1 MFENMFYA
9 FVILLIIILVLY
21 AFFYPKTQCIY
32 IDKRNNKVKV
42 LDIKNFTVVLV
53 YILDDGQEV
62 TSPQN
67 WSMFDFIKTFRLWK
81 IL

>member
-1 MFENMFYA
+1 MFYA
-9 FVILLIIILVLY
+9 FVILLIIVLVLY
-21 AFFYPKTQCIY
+21 AFFYPKTECIY